1 MPRDLFV
8 YGTLLC
14 PEVWAAVVGA
24 PPAYVA
30 AELAGFACRRVR
42 GEVYPA
48 IRPAPDER
56 VPGALVRDLEAAAL
70 ARLDDYE
77 GPLYARERHAIRLRS
92 GVLATAE
99 VYVLR
104 ADHDRHLSDAPWS
117 LEAFRAG
124 DLAAFL
130 DAL

>member
-1 MPRDLFV
+1 VTRDLFV

-14 PEVWAAVVGA
+14 PEVWAAVVG
-24 PPAYVA
+24 PPPIYA
-30 AELAGFACRRVR
+30 AATLRGFACRLVR

-48 IRPAPDER
+48 IRPAPRER
-56 VPGALVRDLEAAAL
+56 VPGALVRGLDPAAV

-77 GPLYARERHAIRLRS
+77 GPLYARERQAIRLRA
-92 GVLATAE
+92 GDEVTAE

-104 ADHDRHLSDAPWS
+104 ADHDHHLSDAPWS
-117 LEAFRAG
+117 LAAFRAG

-130 DAL
+130 GEL